1 MLDPQDLLAI
11 ACELKAEGTDGLAN
25 EILWLAKNPKTLTAS
40 FKKHFPGCY
49 QSLNVNLKEVP
60 KLMNDFPTIAKYRL
74 THGR

>member
-1 MLDPQDLLAI
+1 MLDPEDLLAI
-11 ACELKAEGTDGLAN
+11 ASELKDEGVDGLAN
-25 EILWLAKNPKTLTAS
+25 EIYWLAKGPKTTEAS

-60 KLMNDFPTIAKYRL
+60 KLINDFPTIAKYRL